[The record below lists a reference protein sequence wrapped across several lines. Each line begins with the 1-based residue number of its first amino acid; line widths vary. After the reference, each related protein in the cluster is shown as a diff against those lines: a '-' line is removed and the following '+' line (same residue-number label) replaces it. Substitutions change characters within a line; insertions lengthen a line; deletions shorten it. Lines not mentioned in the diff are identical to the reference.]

1 MVRME
6 IMAGFLVLESWR
18 TCRLTPGRG
27 ILADPPTLL
36 SCA

>member
-1 MVRME
+1 ME
-6 IMAGFLVLESWR
+6 IVTGFLVLESWR
-18 TCRLTPGRG
+18 TCRLTSGLG